1 MMGCAIGKVGK
12 EYMKGIVLNNS
23 DEWQKK
29 NELEL
34 NNLEYDE
41 YEYCEQ
47 ILI

>member
-1 MMGCAIGKVGK
+1 MLGSAIGKVGK

-23 DEWQKK
+23 DEWQKI

-34 NNLEYDE
+34 NNLEYEE
-41 YEYCEQ
+41 YEDCEQ